1 MLDIDQQN
9 CSNMQIVLFSGNFLC
24 RCSKM
29 NAHLALGEF
38 FFILRRCLCFFL
50 LFFFVHFHR
59 MYLLFL
65 SAFVESALAA
75 IFTLLASKP
84 QGT

>member
-1 MLDIDQQN
+1 MVIL
-9 CSNMQIVLFSGNFLC
+9 
-24 RCSKM
+24 R
-29 NAHLALGEF
+29 LGEF
-38 FFILRRCLCFFL
+38 SSEEDVCVSFCC
-50 LFFFVHFHR
+50 FFFVHFHR